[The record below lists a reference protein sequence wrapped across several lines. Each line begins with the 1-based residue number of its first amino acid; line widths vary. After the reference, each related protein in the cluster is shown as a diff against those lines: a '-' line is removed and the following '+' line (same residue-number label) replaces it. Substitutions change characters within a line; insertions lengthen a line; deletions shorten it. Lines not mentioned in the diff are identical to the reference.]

1 MIYGSPPCF
10 AKLAMMAS
18 EPALSPSTT
27 SGPTTS
33 GSTPSPSALSASAY
47 AAGRPSVSIVIPA
60 YNEESVIRQC
70 VTAAIYQSV
79 PALEII
85 VVDNK
90 SKDAT
95 AAIVRQLQE
104 EYPESGIRLLS
115 QDAEQG
121 LIPTRN
127 FGLDSARGDILGRID
142 ADSLLEPDWVEE
154 VIKAFAD
161 PSVQAATGPVVYY
174 DMPMRRFGL
183 KADDRVRRLMLKL
196 AKQQYHFLFGSNM
209 ALRRS
214 AWETIRSEV
223 CRDEKDEMHE
233 DIDLSLHLADHALRV
248 EYWPEMVSGMSARR
262 LEDSPRDY
270 RYYVTRFD
278 RTYKAHNVK
287 KIALKAPMVVFFSIY
302 FPAKLL
308 RAIHAANSSSPAK
321 RGGI

>member
-1 MIYGSPPCF
+1 
-10 AKLAMMAS
+10 MMAA
-18 EPALSPSTT
+18 EPAFSSTT
-27 SGPTTS
+27 SPYTS
-33 GSTPSPSALSASAY
+33 S
-47 AAGRPSVSIVIPA
+47 RPSVSIVIPA
-60 YNEESVIRQC
+60 YNEEGVIRQC

-79 PALEII
+79 PAHEII
-85 VVDNK
+85 VVDNR
-90 SKDAT
+90 STDST
-95 AAIVRQLQE
+95 AAIVRRLQE
-104 EYPESGIRLLS
+104 EYPEAGIRLLS

-127 FGLDSARGDILGRID
+127 FGLDAAEGDLLGRID

-161 PSVQAATGPVVYY
+161 VSVQAATGPVVYY

-183 KADDRVRRLMLKL
+183 KADDKVRQLMLKL

-214 AWETIRSEV
+214 AWETIRGEV

-233 DIDLSLHLADHALRV
+233 DIDLSLHLAEHGLRV
-248 EYWPEMVSGMSARR
+248 QYWPNMVSGMSARR
-262 LEDSPRDY
+262 LENSPRDY

-308 RAIHAANSSSPAK
+308 RALHAANSSPSAK
-321 RGGI
+321 RGRIPTEA